1 MIKRVYSLI
10 RTRGVGV
17 LFGVL
22 YRRVFRPRFA
32 RFQQCAPFFLDRR
45 GLEIGGPS
53 SVFDRRGL
61 FPVYPLAARVD
72 NCNFGDV
79 TVWEGAIQQGAT
91 FQYDNQRAPGI
102 QYIAEATDL
111 GVIAAGSYDFVL
123 SSHALEHVANPLQA
137 LSEWKRVLKDDA
149 VLALI
154 LPHRDGTFDHR
165 RPVTALSHLID
176 DFERNT
182 GEDDLTHL
190 DEILALHDLA
200 MDPQSGGGAS
210 FKARSMKNIENRCLH
225 HHVFDTR
232 LAVEL
237 VDHMGFQ
244 IIAVEGHHPFHIFI
258 LAQKPSPG
266 VLVQNE
272 AFTGPSQTPRAT
284 PRQI

>member
-22 YRRVFRPRFA
+22 YRHVFRPRFV
-32 RFQQCAPFFLDRR
+32 RFQQCAAFFLDKR

-53 SVFDRRGL
+53 SVFERRGL

-91 FQYDNQRAPGI
+91 FQYDNQRAPGT
-102 QYIAEATDL
+102 QYVAEATDL
-111 GVIAAGSYDFVL
+111 GFIAAGSYDFVL

-137 LSEWKRVLKDDA
+137 LSEWKRVLKDNA

-176 DFERNT
+176 DFERNM

-200 MDPQSGGGAS
+200 MDPEAGGDAS

-225 HHVFDTR
+225 HHVFDTP

-237 VDHMGFQ
+237 VDHMGLQ
-244 IIAVEGHHPFHIFI
+244 ILAVEGHHPFHIFI
-258 LAQKPSPG
+258 IAQKPSPG

-272 AFTGPSQTPRAT
+272 AFTGMNTMRH
-284 PRQI
+284 